1 MADRD
6 GFDTSPYRA
15 ELVSK
20 AQSGDGPDRTSMM
33 SMPLARRRF
42 DCTPGDR
49 DAVTLRLVV
58 ALARVLAPR

>member
-1 MADRD
+1 
-6 GFDTSPYRA
+6 
-15 ELVSK
+15 
-20 AQSGDGPDRTSMM
+20 MM
-33 SMPLARRRF
+33 SMPLVRRRF